1 MLKPRTPIIVGL
13 IIIVTGSFIATKLGL
28 YDAVPHIDKLFH
40 VAAGIVIAW
49 YFNVLWKDELKVFGP
64 FERVFI
70 MLAMGALIGY
80 FWELIEYSTAQY
92 PLDQLH
98 TLRHY
103 LYGGDLTDTLG
114 DLIADVFGA
123 GLFAILFK

>member
-13 IIIVTGSFIATKLGL
+13 TIIIVGSFVATKLGW
-28 YDAVPHIDKLFH
+28 YDAIPHIDKLFH
-40 VAAGIVIAW
+40 TAAGMVIAW
-49 YFNVLWKDELKVFGP
+49 YFSVLWKDQLKAFGP

-70 MLAMGALIGY
+70 LLAMGALIGY

-92 PLDQLH
+92 PLDQFH
-98 TLRHY
+98 ALRHY